1 MLGLGKT
8 ASTAYKEF
16 YLKKKRGTCVCEN
29 ISCLHWAKVS
39 FGKEF
44 IV

>member
-8 ASTAYKEF
+8 ASSAFKEF
-16 YLKKKRGTCVCEN
+16 YLKKCGTCVCEN